1 MEMPEMPASLAP
13 VIALG
18 LNIVKAIVFLIVGWI
33 AASWISGIVR
43 RRAEASSRIDQT
55 LGVFFS
61 SIVRYVL
68 LAAVGIAVLQTFGF
82 QVTSLVAVLG
92 AATLAVGLALQ
103 GTLSHLAAGVM
114 LVFFR
119 PYKIKDF
126 VEVGGD
132 SGTVTDLNLFL
143 TELTTVDGV
152 KIYVPNG
159 EAWGKPITNYSTNPK
174 RRCDITFGIDYDD
187 DIDKAMG
194 IILDVVKAD
203 ERFVNRPDEPWVRVV
218 NLGDSSVDLQL
229 RAWCKAG
236 DLWEAKFA
244 TLKAVKEAFDRG
256 GISIP
261 YPHRSIVEKNAGV
274 EKKSA

>member
-1 MEMPEMPASLAP
+1 MDMPEMPTSFAP
-13 VIALG
+13 VIAFA
-18 LNIVKAIVFLIVGWI
+18 LNVAKAIVFLVIGWI
-33 AASWISGIVR
+33 AASWISGAVKR
-43 RRAEASSRIDQT
+43 RVQASPKIDDT
-55 LGVFFS
+55 LGIFFS
-61 SIVRYVL
+61 SIIRYTL
-68 LAAVGIAVLQTFGF
+68 LAAVGVAVLQTFGF
-82 QVTSLVAVLG
+82 QVTSLVAILG
-92 AATLAVGLALQ
+92 AATLAIGLALQ

-119 PYKIKDF
+119 PYKIGDF

-132 SGTVTDLNLFL
+132 TGTVTDLNLFL
-143 TELTTVDGV
+143 TEMTTVDGV
-152 KIYVPNG
+152 VIYVPNG

-203 ERFVNRPDEPWVRVV
+203 SRFVNDPAEPWVRVV

-229 RAWCKAG
+229 RAWCAAG

-244 TLKAVKEAFDRG
+244 TIKAVKEAFDKN

-261 YPHRSIVEKNAGV
+261 YPHQTNV
-274 EKKSA
+274 EKKPA